1 MDVLEYLRSH
11 VLSLPSLAKVV
22 VGTALIVAIPSH
34 SGRVR
39 LPAVVGLLLSGVV
52 VGPHGLDIFGEQRPI
67 ADFLADLGK
76 LLLMFCAGL
85 KMDLALFR
93 HTLHRSILFGL
104 LTTGVP
110 CLLGMAVGLLFGYS
124 LIPAIAVGPLLAA
137 HTLLGA
143 PIVARLGA
151 HRLEPVIITVGATM
165 LSDTLSLVLF
175 AICVSTYASG
185 FSVPGLAVQ
194 LLEIAVCVPLLL
206 GGLSRLGVYTLPQV
220 EHDAHA
226 YFVLMFG
233 IMAVAGVLAH
243 TLNFPDIVGAFLAGL
258 AVNAAVYDKPA
269 KDQLEFFGQAFFIP
283 IFFVVTGF
291 LIDPTVWPGSLGDN
305 VALVAALLVA
315 LMAGKGLGAAMAGG
329 ICHYSTAA
337 RLTMWSL
344 TLPQVGTTLTAT
356 LVGFH
361 TFDRAGQRLIDGRIL
376 DAVFALVLTT
386 AILGPALTER
396 FAPRMLA
403 APTDRDARN
412 ARDASPLAEDARR
425 KRDPLS
431 S

>member
-1 MDVLEYLRSH
+1 
-11 VLSLPSLAKVV
+11 
-22 VGTALIVAIPSH
+22 
-34 SGRVR
+34 
-39 LPAVVGLLLSGVV
+39 
-52 VGPHGLDIFGEQRPI
+52 
-67 ADFLADLGK
+67 
-76 LLLMFCAGL
+76 
-85 KMDLALFR
+85 
-93 HTLHRSILFGL
+93 
-104 LTTGVP
+104 
-110 CLLGMAVGLLFGYS
+110 
-124 LIPAIAVGPLLAA
+124 
-137 HTLLGA
+137 
-143 PIVARLGA
+143 
-151 HRLEPVIITVGATM
+151 
-165 LSDTLSLVLF
+165 
-175 AICVSTYASG
+175 
-185 FSVPGLAVQ
+185 VQ
-194 LLEIAVCVPLLL
+194 LLEIAVCVPLIL
-206 GGLSRLGVYTLPQV
+206 GGLSRLGAYTLPQV

-305 VALVAALLVA
+305 VALVAALIVA
-315 LMAGKGLGAAMAGG
+315 LMAGKGIGAAMAGG
-329 ICHYSTAA
+329 VCQYSAAA

-386 AILGPALTER
+386 AILGPALTEH

-403 APTDRDARN
+403 APADKEARN
-412 ARDASPLAEDARR
+412 ARDA
-425 KRDPLS
+425 
-431 S
+431 

>member
-1 MDVLEYLRSH
+1 MDSLESLRSH
-11 VLSLPSLAKVV
+11 MLSLPALAKFV
-22 VGTALIVAIPSH
+22 VGTALIVAMPSL
-34 SGRVR
+34 SGRIR
-39 LPAVVGLLLSGVV
+39 LPAAVGLLLSGVV
-52 VGPHGLDIFGEQRPI
+52 VGPHGLDIVGEQRPI

-85 KMDLALFR
+85 KMDLALLR
-93 HTLHRSILFGL
+93 HTLPRSILFGL

-124 LIPAIAVGPLLAA
+124 LLPAIAVGSLLAS
-137 HTLLGA
+137 HTLLGS

-151 HRLEPVIITVGATM
+151 HHLEPVIITVGATV

-175 AICVSTYASG
+175 AICVSTYTSG
-185 FSVPGLAVQ
+185 FSVLDLAGQ
-194 LLEIAVCVPLLL
+194 LLAIAVCVPLIL
-206 GGLSRLGVYTLPQV
+206 GGLSRLGAYLLRQV

-226 YFVLMFG
+226 SVVLMFG

-243 TLNFPDIVGAFLAGL
+243 ALNIPDIVGAFLAGL
-258 AVNAAVYDKPA
+258 AVNAAVHDKPA
-269 KDQLEFFGQAFFIP
+269 KDQLEFFGQALFIP

-291 LIDPTVWPGSLGDN
+291 LIDPTVWPGSLVDH

-329 ICHYSTAA
+329 VCHYSAAA

-356 LVGFH
+356 LVGVH
-361 TFDRAGQRLIDGRIL
+361 TVNRAGQPLIDGRLL
-376 DAVFALVLTT
+376 DAVFALVLIT
-386 AILGPALTER
+386 AILGPALTAH
-396 FAPRMLA
+396 FAPRMRA
-403 APTDRDARN
+403 APAERDARN
-412 ARDASPLAEDARR
+412 AQEASPLVEEARR
-425 KRDPLS
+425 TRDPRS

>member
-1 MDVLEYLRSH
+1 MDVLDFIRAH
-11 VLSLPSLAKVV
+11 VSSLPPLAKFV
-22 VGTALIVAIPSH
+22 VGTALIVAIPSLAC
-34 SGRVR
+34 RVR
-39 LPAVVGLLLSGVV
+39 LPAAVGLLLSGVV

-67 ADFLADLGK
+67 ADFFADLGK

-93 HTLHRSILFGL
+93 QTLHRSILFGL

-110 CLLGMAVGLLFGYS
+110 FLLGMAVGLMFGYR
-124 LIPAIAVGPLLAA
+124 LITAIAVGSLLAS
-137 HTLLGA
+137 HTLLGS
-143 PIVARLGA
+143 PIVARLGV

-165 LSDTLSLVLF
+165 LSDTLSLVIF
-175 AICVSTYASG
+175 AICVSTSERG

-194 LLEIAVCVPLLL
+194 LLEIAVFVPLIFC
-206 GGLSRLGVYTLPQV
+206 GLSRLGAYTLRQV
-220 EHDAHA
+220 EHDEHA
-226 YFVLMFG
+226 YFALMFG

-258 AVNAAVYDKPA
+258 AVNAAVHDKPA

-315 LMAGKGLGAAMAGG
+315 LMAGKGLSAAMAGG
-329 ICHYSTAA
+329 VCHYSAAA

-361 TFDRAGQRLIDGRIL
+361 TFNRAGQRLIDGRIL

-386 AILGPALTER
+386 AILGPALTEL
-396 FAPRMLA
+396 FAPRMLE
-403 APTDRDARN
+403 APADREARN
-412 ARDASPLAEDARR
+412 ARDA
-425 KRDPLS
+425 
-431 S
+431 